1 MDLDHPIWQTLKSG
15 YRLPYNASW
24 PLRKLRESAK
34 PDVIQAVFDD
44 LWENLHHQGDVDTAS
59 YLAVTQLLSICMEK
73 NSFDWNYI
81 GLCVVIENCR
91 LDKQNPELPEEF
103 QDLYFDSLSRF
114 EKYLLLN
121 FKNISDRNSI
131 RLALS
136 LFATLNGQPELGKA
150 IELLDEDLLTEFL
163 ETNQ

>member
-1 MDLDHPIWQTLKSG
+1 MDLDHPIWSTLKNG
-15 YRLPYNASW
+15 YHLPYNASW
-24 PLRKLRESAK
+24 ALRRLKESAK
-34 PDVIQAVFDD
+34 PDVIQTVFDD

-59 YLAVTQLLSICMEK
+59 YLAVTQLVSLCMEK

-91 LDKQNPELPEEF
+91 LEKQNPELPDEF

-121 FKNISDRNSI
+121 FKNISDRKSV

-150 IELLDEDLLTEFL
+150 IELLDEDQLTEFL
-163 ETNQ
+163 DTNQ

>member
-1 MDLDHPIWQTLKSG
+1 
-15 YRLPYNASW
+15 
-24 PLRKLRESAK
+24 
-34 PDVIQAVFDD
+34 
-44 LWENLHHQGDVDTAS
+44 
-59 YLAVTQLLSICMEK
+59 MEK